1 MRGKLIVIEGT
12 DCSGKET
19 QSKLLSERLDSL
31 GIKNEVIDF
40 PNYNSPTG
48 RIFGSCY
55 LGKEHLCNEHLVS
68 KNGWFPEGA
77 SNVDPLVA
85 SLLVA
90 ADRKYNIKKVNDLL
104 DNGVNVILDRYV
116 YSNMAHQGCKID
128 DDIKRKEFINKM
140 EVLEFGLLEL
150 PTPDLNILLY
160 MPVEQSNELKK
171 KREEKADQHEVDLD
185 YLYRAE
191 NTYLFLKDLYDMVLI
206 KCTESNRIRTKEE
219 INNDLLNI
227 VLETIK
233 KKENAK
239 CKKLSK
245 EF

>member
-19 QSKLLSERLDSL
+19 QSKLLSQKLNDL
-31 GIKNEVIDF
+31 GIENEVIDF

-55 LGKEHLCNEHLVS
+55 LGKEYLCKEHLVS

-77 SNVDPLVA
+77 SNVEPLVA

-104 DNGVNVILDRYV
+104 DSGVNVILDRYV
-116 YSNMAHQGCKID
+116 YSNMAHQGCKITD
-128 DDIKRKEFINKM
+128 EEKRKEFINKM
-140 EVLEFGLLEL
+140 EMLEFDLLEL
-150 PTPDLNILLY
+150 PIPDLIILLY
-160 MPVEQSNELKK
+160 MPVEQSNELKQ
-171 KREEKADQHEVDLD
+171 KRQEKADQHEVDID
-185 YLYRAE
+185 YLFRAE
-191 NTYLFLKDLYDMVLI
+191 STYLFLKDLYDMVLI
-206 KCTESNRIRTKEE
+206 NCTDLDKIRSKEE

-227 VLETIK
+227 VLNIIK
-233 KKENAK
+233 KKENTK
-239 CKKLSK
+239 CKKILK
-245 EF
+245 

>member
-19 QSKLLSERLDSL
+19 QSKLLSQKLNDL
-31 GIKNEVIDF
+31 GIENEVIDF

-55 LGKEHLCNEHLVS
+55 LGKEYLCNEHLTS
-68 KNGWFPEGA
+68 KLGWFPEGA

-104 DNGVNVILDRYV
+104 DSGVNVILDRYV
-116 YSNMAHQGCKID
+116 YSNMAHQGCKIID
-128 DDIKRKEFINKM
+128 EEKRKEFINKM
-140 EVLEFGLLEL
+140 EVLEFDLLEL
-150 PTPDLNILLY
+150 PTPDLTVLLY
-160 MPVEQSNELKK
+160 MPIKQSNELKQ
-171 KREEKADQHEVDLD
+171 KRQEKTDQHEVDVD

-206 KCTESNRIRTKEE
+206 NCTNFDIIRTKEE

-233 KKENAK
+233 KKENIK
-239 CKKLSK
+239 CK
-245 EF
+245 

>member
-19 QSKLLSERLDSL
+19 QSKLLSQKLNDL

-55 LGKEHLCNEHLVS
+55 LGKEYLCNEHLTS
-68 KNGWFPEGA
+68 KTGWFPEGA

-90 ADRKYNIKKVNDLL
+90 ADRKYNIRKVNDLL
-104 DNGVNVILDRYV
+104 DSGVNVILDRYV
-116 YSNMAHQGCKID
+116 YSNMAHQGCKIND
-128 DDIKRKEFINKM
+128 EEKRKEFINKM

-150 PTPDLNILLY
+150 PTPDLTVLLY
-160 MPVEQSNELKK
+160 MPTKQSNELKQ
-171 KREEKADQHEVDLD
+171 KRQEKADQHEVDID

-206 KCTESNRIRTKEE
+206 NCTNLDMIRTKEE

-233 KKENAK
+233 KKENVK
-239 CKKLSK
+239 CKKI
-245 EF
+245 